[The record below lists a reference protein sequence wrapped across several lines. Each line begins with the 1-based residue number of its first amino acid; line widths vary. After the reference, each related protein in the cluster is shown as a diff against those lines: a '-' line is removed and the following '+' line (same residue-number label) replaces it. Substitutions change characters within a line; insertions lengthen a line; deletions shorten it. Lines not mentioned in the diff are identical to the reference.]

1 MLLPQ
6 ADMNAIDTSEQRRT
20 FLFKGRNGAYIQLPE
35 AAQFL
40 LEQQQSGASFE
51 VIAAIAS
58 RRSGKVITAAEAE
71 AAYQKVITQIE
82 AIESKEQALPSG
94 FWFKFTLIPEV
105 LVSKIST
112 VLSVAYQPP
121 VATGLLV
128 FIGVALALTISG
140 YHSLPRSGETFWI
153 GFALFQLSLVAH
165 EFGHSSA
172 CARYGA
178 TPSDIGFTI
187 YLIYPAFYSDV
198 SAAWELKRWQRVVV
212 DFGGMFFQLAV
223 GSVYA
228 VAYAMSGFEPFFMAN
243 LLIAGTIVFNLNPIF
258 KFDGHWAL
266 ADALGVTNLSQ
277 QPARIIKHFWQR
289 LRGESVQPLPWN
301 NWITGVMIVY
311 TVLGFGIWGAFM
323 WFSLPW
329 LLHNVGKLPDLATML
344 FNEALV
350 GEVKRDTVFALLQ
363 SVYFTLIVGLMMS
376 RLVAPMFQRRA
387 AQGVQA
393 QNRT

>member
-1 MLLPQ
+1 LTY
-6 ADMNAIDTSEQRRT
+6 AEMNAIETPEKPT
-20 FLFKGRNGAYIQLPE
+20 AYLFKGRNGAYIQLPE

-58 RRSGKVITAAEAE
+58 QRSGKVITAAEAE
-71 AAYQKVITQIE
+71 AAYHKVVKQIE
-82 AIESKEQALPSG
+82 AIESKEQVLPSG

-223 GSVYA
+223 GAVYA
-228 VAYAMSGFEPFFMAN
+228 VGYAMSGFEPFFMAN

-393 QNRT
+393 QNRA